1 MERRWNGM
9 YARVII
15 DIAHANVDRLFTY
28 EIPEG
33 LAMRPGHRVLV
44 PFGAGNRKTEG
55 FVLALSPET
64 DVDRLALKPVL
75 RTMEPYPALTEE
87 QIALAYWIAEAYHCL
102 LVDALR
108 LLIPAQMRGGRVK
121 EKTVRTVRLRPGVD
135 AAAER
140 AALLTKAG
148 VSRAPKQ
155 TEVLELVAQTGAYMS
170 TADICAFVPGA
181 SGAIAALL
189 KKGILEEEGQET
201 FRSPFHALPEGEL
214 SAALPFT
221 QQQQQAFDGILGC
234 LERGEGTC
242 LLYGVTGS
250 GKTEVYLQ
258 AVAHVIAQG
267 GKAIVLVPEISLTP
281 QAMERFRSR
290 FGGRVAVLHSRLSA
304 GERYDEWRRIR
315 LGKVDVVIGARSAV
329 FAPLTDLKLI
339 VVDEEHEPSYHS
351 EINPRYGAAEVAA
364 KRAKLNG
371 AVLVLGSATPSVA
384 TYKRALSGAY
394 KLLPLP
400 ERINGQPM
408 PEVEIVDLRSEF
420 RAGNNSI
427 FSAPLHAAL
436 GQCLGAGEQAILF
449 MNRRGYSTFVSC
461 RGCGYVMKCPDC
473 DVSMTYHKLEGVMKC
488 HYCGRIARIPRVCPE
503 CGKPYLKYFGVG
515 TQQVEEQLAAH
526 FPGVAAVRMDL
537 DTTRTKNAH
546 EALLNR
552 FARGEAQVLIGTQMI
567 AKGLDIPNVTL
578 VGVIAADAMLH
589 IPDYRSGERTF
600 QLLTQVAGRAGRAD
614 KPGRVVVQ
622 TYTPEHPVIGFAAR
636 HDYPSFYNYEIAVRR
651 AALFPPFALFLRVV
665 LTGHDEAA
673 LAEDAERCA
682 AGLRAA
688 MEAALAEAGGTPR
701 ELLMLE
707 AAPAPVKRREGLY
720 RYQVLA
726 RLARTKHTAAAVRA
740 AYAYHDA
747 HRQAGMGDVEIN
759 PGNMF

>member
-1 MERRWNGM
+1 M

-28 EIPEG
+28 EIPEDLPVQAG
-33 LAMRPGHRVLV
+33 QRVVV

-55 FVLALSPET
+55 FVLELVAET
-64 DVDRLALKPVL
+64 DVDRLALKPIL

-87 QIALAYWIAEAYHCL
+87 QIKLAYWIAEAYHCL

-108 LLIPAQMRGGRVK
+108 LMIPAEMRGSRVK

-135 AAAER
+135 AAAEC

-155 TEVLELVAQTGAYMS
+155 TEVIELLAQTGAYMS
-170 TADICAFVPGA
+170 TADISAFVPGA

-189 KKGILEEEGQET
+189 KKGILEEAGQESL
-201 FRSPFHALPEGEL
+201 RSPFRPASGKTE
-214 SAALPFT
+214 AALPFT
-221 QQQQQAFDGILGC
+221 PQQQAAFDGIIAC
-234 LERGEGTC
+234 VEQGEGTC

-250 GKTEVYLQ
+250 GKTEVYMQ

-290 FGGRVAVLHSRLSA
+290 FGTRVAVLHSRLSP

-351 EINPRYGAAEVAA
+351 ELTPRYGAAEVAA

-384 TYKRALSGAY
+384 TYKRGLSGAY
-394 KLLPLP
+394 KLLTLP
-400 ERINGQPM
+400 ERINRQPM
-408 PEVEIVDLRSEF
+408 PEVEIVDMRNEF
-420 RAGNNSI
+420 HAGNNSI
-427 FSAPLHAAL
+427 FSAPLHGAL
-436 GQCLGAGEQAILF
+436 SQCLKAGEQAILF

-488 HYCGRIARIPRVCPE
+488 HYCGRTARIPSVCPE

-515 TQQVEEQLAAH
+515 TQQVEEQLGAY
-526 FPGVAAVRMDL
+526 FPGVSAVRMDL

-546 EALLNR
+546 EELLGR

-614 KPGRVVVQ
+614 KPGRVIVQ
-622 TYTPEHPVIGFAAR
+622 TYTPEHPVIGFAAK
-636 HDYPSFYNYEIAVRR
+636 HDYPGFYAYEIAVRR
-651 AALFPPFALFLRVV
+651 SALFPPFGLFLRVV
-665 LTGHDEAA
+665 LSGHDEAA

-682 AGLRAA
+682 TGLRAA
-688 MEAALAEAGGTPR
+688 IEAALTEAGTTPR

-707 AAPAPVKRREGLY
+707 ASPAPVKRREGLY

-726 RLARTKHTAAAVRA
+726 RLARTKNTAAAIRA

>member
-1 MERRWNGM
+1 M

-33 LAMRPGHRVLV
+33 LAVQAGHRVLV

-55 FVLALSPET
+55 FVLALSTET

-87 QIALAYWIAEAYHCL
+87 QIALAHWIAEAYHCL

-121 EKTVRTVRLRPGVD
+121 EKTVRTVRLRPGAD
-135 AAAER
+135 ADAEK

-155 TEVLELVAQTGAYMS
+155 AEVIDLLGQTGAYMS
-170 TADICAFVPGA
+170 TADICAFIPGA
-181 SGAIAALL
+181 AGAIAALL
-189 KKGILEEEGQET
+189 KKGVLQEEGQEA
-201 FRSPFHALPEGEL
+201 FRNPFRAAEAAPPGKPLPL
-214 SAALPFT
+214 TSA
-221 QQQQQAFDGILGC
+221 QQAAFDGIVECVKQGA
-234 LERGEGTC
+234 GTC

-250 GKTEVYLQ
+250 GKTEVYMQ
-258 AVAHVIAQG
+258 SIAHVIAEG

-290 FGGRVAVLHSRLSA
+290 FGMRVAVLHSRLSP

-329 FAPLTDLKLI
+329 FAPLTGLKLI
-339 VVDEEHEPSYHS
+339 IVDEEHEPSYHS
-351 EINPRYGAAEVAA
+351 ETAPRYGAAEVAA
-364 KRAKLNG
+364 QRAKLNG

-384 TYKRALSGAY
+384 TYKRGLSGAY
-394 KLLPLP
+394 KLLTLP
-400 ERINGQPM
+400 ERINRQPM

-420 RAGNNSI
+420 LSGNNSI
-427 FSAPLHAAL
+427 FSAPLHSAL
-436 GQCLGAGEQAILF
+436 GQCLKAGEQAILF
-449 MNRRGYSTFVSC
+449 MNRRGYSTFISC

-488 HYCGRIARIPRVCPE
+488 HYCGRTARIPSVCPD

-515 TQQVEEQLAAH
+515 TQQVEEQLAAY
-526 FPGVAAVRMDL
+526 FPGTAAVRMDL

-546 EALLNR
+546 QELLGR
-552 FARGEAQVLIGTQMI
+552 FMRAEAQVLIGTQMI

-578 VGVIAADAMLH
+578 VGVIAADSMLH

-614 KPGRVVVQ
+614 KPGHVIVQ

-636 HDYPSFYNYEIAVRR
+636 HDYPGFYAYEIAMRR
-651 AALFPPFALFLRVV
+651 AALFPPYALFLRIV
-665 LTGHDEAA
+665 LSGLAEEPLADDAELCAVGLRQAIETA
-673 LAEDAERCA
+673 LAG
-682 AGLRAA
+682 AGAN
-688 MEAALAEAGGTPR
+688 PQ
-701 ELLMLE
+701 ELLFLE
-707 AAPAPVKRREGLY
+707 ATPAPVKRREGQY

-726 RLARTKHTAAAVRA
+726 KLVRTKHTAAAIRA
-740 AYAYHDA
+740 AYAFHDA
-747 HRQAGMGDVEIN
+747 QRRTGMSDIEIN
-759 PGNMF
+759 PGSMF

>member
-1 MERRWNGM
+1 M
-9 YARVII
+9 YARVIL

-33 LAMRPGHRVLV
+33 IAVQPGHRVLV

-55 FVLALSPET
+55 FVLAISSET
-64 DVDRLALKPVL
+64 DVDRLALKPIL

-87 QIALAYWIAEAYHCL
+87 QIALSYWIAEAYHCL

-135 AAAER
+135 LAAAK
-140 AALLTKAG
+140 AALLTKTG

-155 TEVLELVAQTGAYMS
+155 TEVLELVAQAGTYMS
-170 TADICAFVPGA
+170 TADLCAFVPGA
-181 SGAIAALL
+181 SGAVAELL

-201 FRSPFHALPEGEL
+201 FRSPFRTAVETPGK
-214 SAALPFT
+214 ALPFT
-221 QQQQQAFDGILGC
+221 PQQQAAFDGIMQSVEQG
-234 LERGEGTC
+234 GGTC

-258 AVAHVIAQG
+258 AVARVMQEG

-290 FGGRVAVLHSRLSA
+290 FGARVAVLHSRLSP

-329 FAPLTDLKLI
+329 FAPLTGLKLI

-351 EINPRYGAAEVAA
+351 ELAPRYSALEVAA
-364 KRAKLNG
+364 KRAKLNQ

-384 TYKRALSGAY
+384 SYRRGLKGIYR
-394 KLLPLP
+394 LLTLP

-408 PEVEIVDLRSEF
+408 PQVEIVDLRNEF

-436 GQCLGAGEQAILF
+436 GQCLSAGEQAILF

-461 RGCGYVMKCPDC
+461 RGCGYVVKCPDC

-488 HYCGRIARIPRVCPE
+488 HYCGRTARIPKVCPE
-503 CGKPYLKYFGVG
+503 CGKPYLKGFGVG
-515 TQQVEEQLAAH
+515 TQQVEEQLAAQ
-526 FPGVAAVRMDL
+526 FPGVSAVRMDL

-546 EALLNR
+546 EALLGR
-552 FARGEAQVLIGTQMI
+552 FTRGEAQVLIGTQMI

-578 VGVIAADAMLH
+578 VGVIAADAMLY
-589 IPDYRSGERTF
+589 IPAHRSGERTF
-600 QLLTQVAGRAGRAD
+600 QLLTQGAGRAGRAD
-614 KPGRVVVQ
+614 KTGRVIVQ

-636 HDYPSFYNYEIAVRR
+636 HDYPGFYQYEIAMRR
-651 AALFPPFALFLRVV
+651 AALFPPFALFLRIV

-673 LAEDAERCA
+673 LAEDAARCA
-682 AGLRAA
+682 QGLRQSI
-688 MEAALAEAGGTPR
+688 EDALVQAGGTAQ
-701 ELLMLE
+701 ELLLLD
-707 AAPAPVKRREGLY
+707 ASPAPVKRREGLY

-747 HRQAGMGDVEIN
+747 HWKAGMGDVEIN
-759 PGNMF
+759 PGSMV